1 MISGGLAGLCSLI
14 CVLTSHGAPSPIALV
29 TGNGR
34 ITVALDESGAL
45 TQLSWPGPGAPQH
58 LDDAGARWYLV
69 DSEGPVDLYT
79 DGWTV
84 TQDYAAPDSLVL
96 VTNYSENGGVRS
108 AVQTIAAI
116 PDLDLLLV
124 RLRLKG
130 FSPSIRARWTQA
142 FLPCDQL
149 VPGLAEAQRSI
160 WEINGFAAGFDREAG
175 LLEHWRPVSPGK
187 AQWNLTRDWVRGAT
201 DADSGPG
208 YYVGAAST
216 NEIGQGVVCGDLAA
230 AGWITQDPIP
240 GVTRITG
247 RAVGIMELIPVVSDG
262 ALEFDVLLGAADS
275 GDGLRRTLADG
286 VKRGVA
292 ELEALA
298 SRAGGAWG
306 TMSQPVGG
314 EHVLFQRSCLNLL
327 IGFDQTSGVALR
339 APLLGF
345 SAVYS
350 DVFETAWSA
359 AALDRLGLPDAA
371 RRALAHHIDSVR
383 AEQAM
388 DTPAGSLPRRV
399 YRNGVT
405 AFLSGNAD
413 PEGAA
418 WLLAACWRHTASL
431 PATERQGFLA
441 LHWPALSR
449 CTDYLAREPRVGGT
463 LSGALPAE
471 AAPLDM
477 LRTHYLGLES
487 SRRMAEVLGEEEP
500 GLWTDRRDE
509 IYARLRFRTLNQ
521 SGGDDTSTPWVDWW
535 IAQLPGAGPESG
547 MGWGVIKSAGAPA
560 LTEEAI
566 VEWAREESL
575 GPRAPLALRDALRCL
590 LLDSGS

>member
-1 MISGGLAGLCSLI
+1 
-14 CVLTSHGAPSPIALV
+14 
-29 TGNGR
+29 
-34 ITVALDESGAL
+34 
-45 TQLSWPGPGAPQH
+45 
-58 LDDAGARWYLV
+58 
-69 DSEGPVDLYT
+69 
-79 DGWTV
+79 V

-96 VTNYSENGGVRS
+96 VTTYTENGGGRS

-116 PDLDLLLV
+116 PDVDLLLV

-130 FSPSIRARWTQA
+130 FAPTIRARWAQA

-149 VPGLAEAQRSI
+149 IPGLAEAQFSI
-160 WEINGFAAGFDREAG
+160 WEINSFAAGFDREAG
-175 LLEHWRPVSPGK
+175 LLEHWRPVAPGK
-187 AQWNLTRDWVRGAT
+187 AQWNLTRNWARGAT
-201 DADSGPG
+201 EADSGPG

-216 NEIGQGVVCGDLAA
+216 NEIGRGVVCEDFAG

-240 GVTRITG
+240 GVSRSTG
-247 RAVGIMELIPVVSDG
+247 RSVGIMELIPVVSDG
-262 ALEFDVLLGAADS
+262 ALEFDVFLGAADS
-275 GDGLRRTLADG
+275 RDGLRLILADG
-286 VKRGVA
+286 VKRGAA

-306 TMSQPVGG
+306 AMSPPAGG
-314 EHVLFQRSCLNLL
+314 EHVVLQRSCLNLL
-327 IGFDQTSGVALR
+327 MGFDQTSGVALR

-350 DVFETAWSA
+350 DVFETAWST

-383 AEQAM
+383 AEPAM
-388 DTPAGSLPRRV
+388 DTPAGSLPRRI

-405 AFLSGNAD
+405 ATLSGNAD

-431 PATERQGFLA
+431 PATERQEFLA

-463 LSGALPAE
+463 LSGALPAD
-471 AAPLDM
+471 AAPLGM

-487 SRRMAEVLGEEEP
+487 SRRMAEVLGEETP

-509 IYARLRFRTLNQ
+509 IYARLRFRTLNK
-521 SGGDDTSTPWVDWW
+521 SGGDETNTPWVDWW
-535 IAQLPGAGPESG
+535 IAQLPGAGAESG
-547 MGWGVIKSAGAPA
+547 MAWEVLKSAGAPA
-560 LTEEAI
+560 LNEEAI
-566 VEWAREESL
+566 VEWAREKSV

-590 LLDSGS
+590 LSNPGS